1 MRHLASGKFIF
12 LCFFILYAA
21 LSYCFAYVLEIY
33 HNDALARTALAFF
46 TVYGRDPH
54 LAAIGFVWQPLPSLL
69 QVPFIQ
75 LLKPLNLMFL
85 AAPLVSS
92 ICGALCVSLIY
103 KTGQLLFTPAKTYTT
118 LLITLLFGLNPLIIL
133 YSANGTSE
141 MIFLLSTLLSSYFLI
156 RYYYSHNQTNL
167 LLAGFAISLSF
178 WSRYE
183 AIPAFLG
190 SLVVLFLNSKVLK
203 GTNSRLEST
212 LLQFGLPFLY
222 SIFLWIFVNWLIM
235 KNPFYFLSSPYSNAA
250 YTSVFR
256 SGTGVLENSYF
267 SIFNSISYVINRTL
281 FLAPVIWLL
290 PVLGIPVTQSSNN
303 RLKNLLLLT
312 FLTFPFIA
320 ILVFHSYQLF
330 KGESFGW
337 LRFFI
342 YAIPLG
348 TFFAFY
354 LARRHVITG
363 VLAISL
369 MTVGIYTTW
378 YAMNDGRIGSEENSF
393 TKKLTNPEITL
404 DFSRTFLDQKQ
415 IAWFMDNNPGI
426 ILIDSGEGFAIP
438 MFSKNP
444 ERFVITSDTDYKE
457 VVQNY
462 PAKVDW
468 IIIHKPKPENPNQ
481 NLIYQSYPGI
491 WEGNAPSITPFRQIE
506 EWRIFK
512 VNRSISAQ

>member
-1 MRHLASGKFIF
+1 MRYLASGKFIF
-12 LCFFILYAA
+12 LCFFILYA
-21 LSYCFAYVLEIY
+21 SIGYCFAYVLEIY
-33 HNDALARTALAFF
+33 HNDAMARTALAFF

-69 QVPFIQ
+69 QIPFIQ

-85 AAPLVSS
+85 AAPLVTS
-92 ICGALCVSLIY
+92 ICGALSVAMIY
-103 KTGQLLFTPAKTYTT
+103 KTGQLLFHPRKIYST

-133 YSANGTSE
+133 YSALGTSE
-141 MIFLLSTLLSSYFLI
+141 MIFLICILFSSFFLI
-156 RYYYSHNQTNL
+156 RYYYSHDQLNL

-183 AIPAFLG
+183 AIPAFIG
-190 SLVVLFLNSKVLK
+190 SMIVLFLNSKVLK
-203 GTNSRLEST
+203 GTYGRLEST

-222 SIFLWIFVNWLIM
+222 SILLWIFVNWLIM
-235 KNPFYFLSSPYSNAA
+235 KDPFYFLSSPYSNAA
-250 YTSVFR
+250 YTSIFR
-256 SGTGVLENSYF
+256 SGIGVLENSYF
-267 SIFNSISYVINRTL
+267 SAFNSISYVVNRAL

-290 PVLGIPVTQSSNN
+290 PVLGIPVKQTSP

-320 ILVFHSYQLF
+320 ILLFHSYQLF

-363 VLAISL
+363 VLAIAL
-369 MTVGIYTTW
+369 MTVGIYTSW
-378 YAMNDGRIGSEENSF
+378 YAMNDGRIGSEENTF
-393 TKKLTNPEITL
+393 TRKLTNPEITL

-415 IAWFMDNNPGI
+415 VASFMDTQQGL
-426 ILIDSGEGFAIP
+426 ILIDSGEGFGIP
-438 MFSKNP
+438 MFSKHP
-444 ERFVITSDTDYKE
+444 DRFVITSDTDYKE
-457 VVQNY
+457 IVKDY

-468 IIIHKPKPENPNQ
+468 IIIHKPKPENPTQ
-481 NLIYQSYPGI
+481 NLIFQTYPGI
-491 WEGNAPSITPFRQIE
+491 WEGSAPAITLNSQIE
-506 EWRIFK
+506 EWKIFK
-512 VNRSISAQ
+512 VNRNSAN